1 MRLKDKV
8 AIITGASRGI
18 GKAIAIGFAQE
29 GANVTLAARTRP
41 ELDAVAEEIQTLG
54 QGSAPRTLVAP
65 TDVTVEDQV
74 KAMVQATMETFGRI
88 DILVNNAGVGAF
100 RPAYGTPLK
109 TWEWIMSINATS
121 TFLCTKHVWKPMR
134 KSGGGSIINIS
145 SLSGTRIYPMY
156 SAYSASKWAQL
167 GFTKVT
173 AEEGKP
179 ANIRVNALAPGK
191 VDTPMREN
199 VSEDKARMLK
209 AEDCVPPV
217 VFLASEEARW
227 ITGQVIELEWF
238 GPELP
243 SSMI

>member
-18 GKAIAIGFAQE
+18 GRAIALGFALE
-29 GANVTLAARTRP
+29 GAHVTLAARTQA
-41 ELDAVAEEIQTLG
+41 ELDAVAAEIHAQTG
-54 QGSAPRTLVAP
+54 GHPRALVAP
-65 TDVTVEDQV
+65 TDVTVEEQV
-74 KAMVQATMETFGRI
+74 KAMVDATVATFGRV

-121 TFLCTKHVWKPMR
+121 TFLCTKHAWKPMQ
-134 KSGGGSIINIS
+134 KAGGGSIINIS

-179 ANIRVNALAPGK
+179 VNIRVNALAPGK
-191 VDTPMREN
+191 VDTPMRAN
-199 VSEDKARMLK
+199 VSEDKDAMLK
-209 AEDCVPPV
+209 AEDCVPPAI
-217 VFLASEEARW
+217 FLASDEARW
-227 ITGQVIELEWF
+227 ITGQILEIEWF
-238 GPELP
+238 
-243 SSMI
+243 

>member
-18 GKAIAIGFAQE
+18 GRAIALGFARE
-29 GANVTLAARTRP
+29 GAHVTLAARTQA
-41 ELDAVAEEIQTLG
+41 ELEAVAEEIHAQTG
-54 QGSAPRTLVAP
+54 GHPRALVVP

-74 KAMVQATMETFGRI
+74 KAMVDATVAEFGKV

-121 TFLCTKHVWKPMR
+121 TFLCTKHAWKSMQ
-134 KSGGGSIINIS
+134 KAGGGSIINIS

-179 ANIRVNALAPGK
+179 VNIRVNALAPGK
-191 VDTPMREN
+191 VDTPMRAN
-199 VSEDKARMLK
+199 VSENKEEMLK
-209 AEDCVPPV
+209 AEDCVPPAI
-217 VFLASEEARW
+217 FLASDESRW
-227 ITGQVIELEWF
+227 ITGQILEIEWF
-238 GPELP
+238 
-243 SSMI
+243 

>member
-18 GKAIAIGFAQE
+18 GRAIALGFALE
-29 GANVTLAARTRP
+29 GAHVTLAARTQA
-41 ELDAVAEEIQTLG
+41 ELDAVAAEIHAQTG
-54 QGSAPRTLVAP
+54 GHPRALVVP
-65 TDVTVEDQV
+65 TDVTVEEQV
-74 KAMVQATMETFGRI
+74 KAMVDATVATFGRV

-121 TFLCTKHVWKPMR
+121 TFLCTKHAWKPMQ
-134 KSGGGSIINIS
+134 KAGGGSIINIS

-179 ANIRVNALAPGK
+179 VNIRVNALAPGK
-191 VDTPMREN
+191 VDTPMRAN
-199 VSEDKARMLK
+199 VSEDKDAMLK
-209 AEDCVPPV
+209 AEDCVPPAI
-217 VFLASEEARW
+217 FLASDEARW
-227 ITGQVIELEWF
+227 ITGQILEIEWF
-238 GPELP
+238 
-243 SSMI
+243 

>member
-18 GKAIAIGFAQE
+18 GRAIALGFAQE
-29 GANVTLAARTRP
+29 GAYVALAARTQP
-41 ELDAVAEEIQTLG
+41 ELETVAQDIRALTGTPAEDAVP
-54 QGSAPRTLVAP
+54 PRTLVIP
-65 TDVTVEDQV
+65 TDVTVEEQVEAMV
-74 KAMVQATMETFGRI
+74 KATMDAFGRV

-134 KSGGGSIINIS
+134 KGGGGSIINIS

-179 ANIRVNALAPGK
+179 VNIRVNALAPGK
-191 VDTPMREN
+191 VDTPMRAN
-199 VSEDKARMLK
+199 VAEDKEKMLK
-209 AEDCVPPV
+209 AEDCVPSA
-217 VFLASEEARW
+217 VFLASEESRW
-227 ITGQVIELEWF
+227 ITGQILEIEWF
-238 GPELP
+238 
-243 SSMI
+243 

>member
-18 GKAIAIGFAQE
+18 GRAIALGFAQE
-29 GANVTLAARTRP
+29 GAHVTLAARTQT
-41 ELDAVAEEIQTLG
+41 ELEAVAEDIR
-54 QGSAPRTLVAP
+54 APAGMEHTPRVLVVP
-65 TDVTVEDQV
+65 TDVTVEEQVEALV
-74 KAMVQATMETFGRI
+74 KATVDEFGQV

-109 TWEWIMSINATS
+109 TWEWLMSINATS

-134 KSGGGSIINIS
+134 KGGGGSIINIS

-156 SAYSASKWAQL
+156 AAYTASKWAQL

-179 ANIRVNALAPGK
+179 VNIRVNALAPGK
-191 VDTPMREN
+191 VDTPMRAN
-199 VSEDKARMLK
+199 VAEDKARMLK
-209 AEDCVPPV
+209 AEDCVPPAI
-217 VFLASEEARW
+217 FLASEEARW
-227 ITGQVIELEWF
+227 ITGQVLEIEWF
-238 GPELP
+238 GEPEN
-243 SSMI
+243 